1 MLKTIFL
8 HAAIWLGSGI
18 LLFLLYKINK
28 TKASELSC
36 FSLRPTFAR
45 QKGAVLPMIKGVN
58 RQVVEVN
65 ETQCE
70 YFEKIM
76 FFIKPEYASVS
87 EGKIRERAG
96 MIADSSTLPPPTKL
110 RRNRYF
116 EVIKLVFS
124 ALCGAAAAVVILKL
138 LM

>member
-1 MLKTIFL
+1 
-8 HAAIWLGSGI
+8 
-18 LLFLLYKINK
+18 
-28 TKASELSC
+28 
-36 FSLRPTFAR
+36 
-45 QKGAVLPMIKGVN
+45 MIKGVN

-76 FFIKPEYASVS
+76 FFIKPEYATVS

-96 MIADSSTLPPPTKL
+96 MIAEASTLPPPTKL
-110 RRNRYF
+110 KRNRYS
-116 EVIKLVFS
+116 EVIRLVFS
-124 ALCGAAAAVVILKL
+124 ALCGAAIAVVILKL

>member
-1 MLKTIFL
+1 MLKPVFSKFL
-8 HAAIWLGSGI
+8 HAETLSNRNIALFAVKNMLRNKDSG
-18 LLFLLYKINK
+18 
-28 TKASELSC
+28 
-36 FSLRPTFAR
+36 
-45 QKGAVLPMIKGVN
+45 KGALLPMIKGVN

-76 FFIKPEYASVS
+76 FFVKPEYASVS

-96 MIADSSTLPPPTKL
+96 MIADSSSMPPPTKL
-110 RRNRYF
+110 KRNKYF

-124 ALCGAAAAVVILKL
+124 ALCGAAAAIIILKFI
-138 LM
+138 M

>member
-1 MLKTIFL
+1 
-8 HAAIWLGSGI
+8 
-18 LLFLLYKINK
+18 
-28 TKASELSC
+28 
-36 FSLRPTFAR
+36 
-45 QKGAVLPMIKGVN
+45 
-58 RQVVEVN
+58 
-65 ETQCE
+65 
-70 YFEKIM
+70 M

-110 RRNRYF
+110 RRNQYF

-124 ALCGAAAAVVILKL
+124 ALCGAAAAIVILKL

>member
-8 HAAIWLGSGI
+8 HAAICLGSGI

-28 TKASELSC
+28 TKASERSL
-36 FSLRPTFAR
+36 FLRPAFAR

>member
-1 MLKTIFL
+1 
-8 HAAIWLGSGI
+8 
-18 LLFLLYKINK
+18 
-28 TKASELSC
+28 
-36 FSLRPTFAR
+36 
-45 QKGAVLPMIKGVN
+45 MIKGVN

-76 FFIKPEYASVS
+76 FFVKPEYASIS

-110 RRNRYF
+110 KRNRYF
-116 EVIKLVFS
+116 DVIKLVFS
-124 ALCGAAAAVVILKL
+124 ALCGAAITIVMLKL
-138 LM
+138 FG

>member
-1 MLKTIFL
+1 MNE
-8 HAAIWLGSGI
+8 A
-18 LLFLLYKINK
+18 
-28 TKASELSC
+28 C
-36 FSLRPTFAR
+36 FFRPTFAR

-116 EVIKLVFS
+116 EVITLVFS